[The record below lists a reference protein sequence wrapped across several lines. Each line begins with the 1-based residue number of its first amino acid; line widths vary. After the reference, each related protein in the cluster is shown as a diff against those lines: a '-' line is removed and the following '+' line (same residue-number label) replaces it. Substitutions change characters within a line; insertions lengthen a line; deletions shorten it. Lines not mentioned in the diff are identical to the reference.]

1 MQQPITRND
10 PALFSTEEENQYFD
24 RKSARKDEKE
34 IAKHICAFA
43 NASGGKL
50 VIGIEDDGKIT
61 GFKRDGAHNIEEFE
75 QAPIG
80 TCTPGPIVHPERV
93 QVVNCM
99 GEDDVILV
107 LDVEPSPDHVVSRI
121 SDKEVFL
128 RQNDKSVKL
137 DREQVL
143 ALEYDKNQRSYE
155 NEVQDRSSIDDIDA
169 EILRRYKDDIGAT
182 GLSDEQVLRSR
193 GFLVDG
199 HLTNAGVLLFSE
211 YPGKFMPWARV
222 RVLRVDGTSLST
234 GKRMNIVKDRTFDG
248 PLPRQIEGAQQ
259 LISSLLREFQFLG
272 EDGRFET
279 IPEYPEFAWFEGLV
293 NAVTHR
299 NYAFSGDYIRM
310 TMYDDRMEILSP
322 GRLPNIVTLENMR
335 HTRYSRNPVLARALV
350 EMGWVRELN
359 EGVQRIYDEMASYF
373 LNEPLY
379 TEPNNSSVLLTL
391 ENSATSRVLR
401 QNDSLTAAV
410 SQETLEGLSE
420 YEIAAMRLAMSHG
433 RVTTKGLGEVI
444 EKGPTLCAR
453 TLKGLSSD
461 KGLLVWHGSST
472 HDPSQYYS
480 LNEAAFGAGR
490 S

>member
-34 IAKHICAFA
+34 IAKHISAFA

-50 VIGIEDDGKIT
+50 VIGIEDDGRVT
-61 GFKRDGAHNIEEFE
+61 GFKRDGARNIEEFE

-80 TCTPGPIVHPERV
+80 TCTPGPAVRSVRV
-93 QVVNCM
+93 PVVNCM

-155 NEVQDRSSIDDIDA
+155 NEVQDRSSAEDVDA
-169 EILRRYKDDIGAT
+169 EVLRRYKDDISAT

-272 EDGRFET
+272 GGTGASRRF
-279 IPEYPEFAWFEGLV
+279 P
-293 NAVTHR
+293 
-299 NYAFSGDYIRM
+299 SIRS
-310 TMYDDRMEILSP
+310 SP
-322 GRLPNIVTLENMR
+322 G
-335 HTRYSRNPVLARALV
+335 SRA
-350 EMGWVRELN
+350 W
-359 EGVQRIYDEMASYF
+359 
-373 LNEPLY
+373 
-379 TEPNNSSVLLTL
+379 
-391 ENSATSRVLR
+391 
-401 QNDSLTAAV
+401 
-410 SQETLEGLSE
+410 
-420 YEIAAMRLAMSHG
+420 
-433 RVTTKGLGEVI
+433 
-444 EKGPTLCAR
+444 
-453 TLKGLSSD
+453 
-461 KGLLVWHGSST
+461 
-472 HDPSQYYS
+472 
-480 LNEAAFGAGR
+480 
-490 S
+490 